1 MTDSADISR
10 EHLEQL
16 LRFYQESGLDFA
28 LRPEPADR
36 FAPQAAAAKSE
47 ASATGTGRAP
57 AAGQAPRP
65 TAPRPTA
72 PPPPERPAPQV
83 TVPDGQAVALAEQA
97 AAGAADLDALR
108 AAVTAFEGCNLKR
121 SARHTVFEG
130 GERGADLMLVGG
142 APSRDDDRNGEA
154 MSGLDGI
161 LMGKMLAAIGLDRRT
176 DAYCGFCVPWAVPG
190 GEAPTPLHLK
200 ICAPF
205 ARRQVALAGPR
216 IVIALGNVAAQQLF
230 AAADPITRLRGRWIE
245 ADFGAGPVAVTAL
258 FEPAFL
264 REQPHFKRMAWL
276 DLVAIGKRL
285 AAPASAP

>member
-1 MTDSADISR
+1 MTESTDISR

-28 LRPEPADR
+28 LRPEPVDR
-36 FAPQAAAAKSE
+36 FAPSEAAAKPE
-47 ASATGTGRAP
+47 AAAIGRGGAP
-57 AAGQAPRP
+57 AAVEAPRP
-65 TAPRPTA
+65 APP

-83 TVPDGQAVALAEQA
+83 TVPDGQAVALAGQA
-97 AAGAADLDALR
+97 AAGAADLDALC
-108 AAVTAFEGCNLKR
+108 AAVDAFEGCNLKR

-130 GERGADLMLVGG
+130 GKRGADLMLVGG

-161 LMGKMLAAIGLDRRT
+161 LLGKMLAAIGLDRRT

-205 ARRQVALAGPR
+205 ARRQIALAGPR

-245 ADFGAGPVAVTAL
+245 ADFGAGPVAVSAL

-276 DLVAIGKRL
+276 DLLAIGKRL